1 MFQWDPDVTYRSPI
15 KILEDGYEY
24 FLLMYPTLCTNPMV
38 QPPSLPQNN
47 LNLIDDIEYP
57 SVFDIQMKDEIISNI
72 NDSTN
77 TIKTPTRITNKPVID
92 RASKQA
98 AIKTYDEKKKAI
110 DEIVTEQKTLL
121 EKAKENDKELQKVA
135 KQLDNIYKKNQWT
148 ASEQQLLYN
157 MMQLECAAEDFVSF
171 IFKIKT
177 EEIFFTI
184 YLHFITLE
192 T

>member
-1 MFQWDPDVTYRSPI
+1 
-15 KILEDGYEY
+15 
-24 FLLMYPTLCTNPMV
+24 MYPTLCTGPV
-38 QPPSLPQNN
+38 LQPPSLPQNN

-57 SVFDIQMKDEIISNI
+57 SVRDIQMKDEIILNI

-77 TIKTPTRITNKPVID
+77 SVKTSTYNANKPIID

-121 EKAKENDKELQKVA
+121 EKAKENDEELQKVA
-135 KQLDNIYKKNQWT
+135 KQLVNIYDKNQWS

-157 MMQLECAAEDFVSF
+157 MMQLESAAEDFVSLV
-171 IFKIKT
+171 I
-177 EEIFFTI
+177 
-184 YLHFITLE
+184 E
-192 T
+192 TKSGELNFNISLF